1 MRSLWFKHALSLVLV
16 LSLFAACGQDG
27 MGPGS
32 VSERSDSEA
41 IAQERRSQSAASGAP
56 WAFVKGV
63 ARKVSTG
70 LQEQQKSQSESLALI
85 AHRVTA
91 PLAGLS
97 RGYAPLGPVRKLL
110 ATGSRQPEAQQIR
123 ASLSS
128 RAAQGKVL
136 RPSWTGDARNAGP
149 QRTP

>member
-16 LSLFAACGQDG
+16 LSLFAACGQDE
-27 MGPGS
+27 MGPVG
-32 VSERSDSEA
+32 VSEPSSSGA
-41 IAQERRSQSAASGAP
+41 IAQEHRSQAAASGTP
-56 WAFVKGV
+56 WSFVKGV
-63 ARKVSTG
+63 AARLSLG
-70 LQEQQKSQSESLALI
+70 LQERQKSQSESIALI

-97 RGYAPLGPVRKLL
+97 RGYALLGPVRKLL